1 MKKKN
6 LIILLIFPFL
16 ISVFCIITVNT
27 TYNKIDVDISY
38 IDWKYNDVEGFQ
50 LTTGDYQY
58 LLEAE
63 GVNQRHYKATGDT
76 ALIWSVKNED
86 PDLTEPCAEIVE
98 KNGKYYLNTLRTGN
112 VIVSCTNKKGNVSR
126 QMTVVIYKD
135 AAILFYPKISKADT
149 RVDPT
154 LYYGEYDHRIGT
166 AAVIDMTLLVVPS
179 SAAAT
184 LNVECTPNISF
195 DAESGRI
202 YINSISGGNSAA
214 KITLSH
220 PEGLAEPQS
229 YSFEIVDE
237 GVNVYTYDDLLYC
250 TNASSNTGGHIAVL
264 RKSFESIYNAYKLD
278 ANGNVNANLTLRTNN
293 VECFGN
299 YNPKTGTFSFQNEIY
314 SFTTTYNREYI
325 DQWNTFASKNAKYS
339 SITDQVNVGLHV
351 QKDFYGNGYTI
362 NLNNL
367 VFPKM
372 DPVLNP
378 ETGET
383 VYVPRA
389 QSTDLFKGPLYTY
402 CLGDPNNTPMVA
414 LYGQDNI
421 GMLIDGDG
429 ITLNDVNLK
438 NCEFGDRR
446 ENLSTAGTVLEVA
459 GDNVV
464 VKNSRLSNGKN
475 VVRSFSS
482 MNFTLQN
489 CLLSYAQNFLLVT
502 GSNEYVAVNADAL
515 SSFQLTDGS
524 TQQAVIKDF
533 MSPDGKG
540 NAIVDEFLQK
550 AFKTE
555 AERKAMKKS
564 LLSIQNALNQ
574 TERVK
579 GNYHGS
585 TTVEDCLFY
594 QSGISAICMESL
606 FNSPFLE
613 MGSPSYI
620 TGLFNMTEAFGVT
633 LVPYLPTGVSGIS
646 YPVKLNVSGDT
657 RFYDYKTSDEVE
669 LNGLMKENISA
680 FAGMVGPMIGFETD
694 QTITLDTLFPLK
706 SMLLSEA
713 NSKGLTHKVD
723 GETYVNIPIA
733 FYGGGLNLSQVTFNG
748 YEHAAQMS
756 SNVEMDVLEDYLRKS
771 DGASYKEQIRKSVI
785 AISGYSPFQFRFM
798 KNGFLY
804 GQAENMIS
812 DLIANAKENLS

>member
-1 MKKKN
+1 
-6 LIILLIFPFL
+6 
-16 ISVFCIITVNT
+16 
-27 TYNKIDVDISY
+27 
-38 IDWKYNDVEGFQ
+38 
-50 LTTGDYQY
+50 
-58 LLEAE
+58 
-63 GVNQRHYKATGDT
+63 
-76 ALIWSVKNED
+76 
-86 PDLTEPCAEIVE
+86 
-98 KNGKYYLNTLRTGN
+98 
-112 VIVSCTNKKGNVSR
+112 
-126 QMTVVIYKD
+126 
-135 AAILFYPKISKADT
+135 
-149 RVDPT
+149 
-154 LYYGEYDHRIGT
+154 
-166 AAVIDMTLLVVPS
+166 
-179 SAAAT
+179 
-184 LNVECTPNISF
+184 
-195 DAESGRI
+195 
-202 YINSISGGNSAA
+202 
-214 KITLSH
+214 
-220 PEGLAEPQS
+220 
-229 YSFEIVDE
+229 
-237 GVNVYTYDDLLYC
+237 
-250 TNASSNTGGHIAVL
+250 
-264 RKSFESIYNAYKLD
+264 
-278 ANGNVNANLTLRTNN
+278 
-293 VECFGN
+293 
-299 YNPKTGTFSFQNEIY
+299 
-314 SFTTTYNREYI
+314 
-325 DQWNTFASKNAKYS
+325 
-339 SITDQVNVGLHV
+339 
-351 QKDFYGNGYTI
+351 
-362 NLNNL
+362 
-367 VFPKM
+367 
-372 DPVLNP
+372 
-378 ETGET
+378 
-383 VYVPRA
+383 
-389 QSTDLFKGPLYTY
+389 
-402 CLGDPNNTPMVA
+402 MVA